1 MSVNTPTS
9 ALRAVASHWVSGS
22 RWWGKAGK
30 EDEDKDEDK
39 EEDKEEDE
47 AGMARDPWGAAI
59 VPAHSCSIPPPVIH
73 PAPQGAVRRPRPR
86 SRSMP
91 MPHILVDRLLKTYRI
106 SERDP
111 GVMGALRGL
120 VRRRHRTV
128 EALSGVSFSLE
139 RGELLGFIGPNGAGK
154 STTIKILAGILRPDG
169 GRVEVDGR
177 DPFAD
182 RERHVAR
189 IGVVFGQRTQ
199 LWWDLPVGD
208 GFDLLRDIYRVD
220 PVRYRRTRDELV
232 ALLHLE
238 RVLDQPVR
246 QLSLGQRM
254 RAEIAAAL
262 LHEPDIVFLDEP
274 TIGLDAPSKLAVRD
288 FVRRANRERGTTVLL
303 TTHDMHDI
311 EALARRVIIIGHGR
325 VLADGPVEALRAQV
339 MAERRLVVDFA
350 QDAELPVQVEGARV
364 HSRDGQTLVLDFD
377 PALTAAPALIARIA
391 GAHAV
396 EDIRL
401 EGLAIEAVI
410 ARFYAMHGA
419 GEA

>member
-1 MSVNTPTS
+1 MS
-9 ALRAVASHWVSGS
+9 AV
-22 RWWGKAGK
+22 
-30 EDEDKDEDK
+30 
-39 EEDKEEDE
+39 
-47 AGMARDPWGAAI
+47 
-59 VPAHSCSIPPPVIH
+59 PPV
-73 PAPQGAVRRPRPR
+73 
-86 SRSMP
+86 
-91 MPHILVDRLLKTYRI
+91 PHIVIDRLRKTYRVL
-106 SERDP
+106 ERDP
-111 GVMGALRGL
+111 GMRGALRAL
-120 VRRRHRTV
+120 VRPRYRSV
-128 EALSGVSFSLE
+128 DALAAVSFELR

-208 GFDLLRDIYRVD
+208 GFALLRDIYRVD
-220 PVRYRRTRDELV
+220 PVRFVRTRDELV
-232 ALLHLE
+232 TLLHLE

-262 LHEPDIVFLDEP
+262 LHEPDILFLDEP

-288 FVRRANRERGTTVLL
+288 FIRRANRERGTTVLL

-311 EALARRVIIIGHGR
+311 EALAERVIVIGHGR
-325 VLADGPVEALRAQV
+325 VLADCGVDALREQV
-339 MAERRLVVDFA
+339 MAAR
-350 QDAELPVQVEGARV
+350 GAGDD
-364 HSRDGQTLVLDFD
+364 SRGDESGDKSDDDEEADGE
-377 PALTAAPALIARIA
+377 
-391 GAHAV
+391 HM
-396 EDIRL
+396 
-401 EGLAIEAVI
+401 AIEAVI

-419 GEA
+419 SEG